1 MIGSTAEVRAAATGD
16 FLPGDDY
23 FAAPRDAF
31 GSGAITMAVGPLRFR
46 LEGLSRLQ
54 AERLCGR
61 FAPFVEA
68 GEGIADL
75 AIALRRA
82 GVVSFLRLPSGSEPE
97 TYRLGSRAARGRLA
111 LWSYEFAGW
120 VEPAARRAMLAV
132 VEEDGPL
139 FERGLEN
146 FLRIMT
152 ASFILEH
159 GGFLFHASG
168 VVRGGRA
175 YVFFGP
181 SGAGKTTV
189 THLSKPIGA
198 PGENR
203 GGHVVGAG
211 DTVLS
216 DDLTLVIRRGDRY
229 EACGIPFG
237 LAHHRVPETG
247 GSFPI
252 ASFNRLV
259 QSRRVARER
268 IDGARAVA
276 EVASCLPFVMQE
288 TRQAERALQAVA
300 RALESIPVHR
310 LEFRKDD
317 GFWDVVEER

>member
-1 MIGSTAEVRAAATGD
+1 VIGSTAEFRTTATGD

-23 FAAPRDAF
+23 FAEPRDAF
-31 GSGAITMAVGPLRFR
+31 GGEAIAMAVGPLRFR
-46 LEGLSRLQ
+46 LEGLSALQ
-54 AERLCGR
+54 AERLRGR

-68 GEGIADL
+68 GEGSADL
-75 AIALRRA
+75 AIALCRA
-82 GVVSFLRLPSGSEPE
+82 GVASFLRPPTGTEPE
-97 TYRLGSRAARGRLA
+97 TYRLGSRAERGRLT

-139 FERGLEN
+139 FDRGLEN

-152 ASFILEH
+152 ASFVLEH

-189 THLSKPIGA
+189 THLSKPKGA
-198 PGENR
+198 PGEDR
-203 GGHVVGAG
+203 GGDGDQGG

-216 DDLTLVIRRGDRY
+216 DDLTLVVRRGGRY

-259 QSRRVARER
+259 QSPRVARER
-268 IDGARAVA
+268 IGGARAIA

-288 TRQAERALQAVA
+288 TRQADRAMQAVA
-300 RALESIPVHR
+300 LALETIPVHR
-310 LEFRKDD
+310 LEFRRDD
-317 GFWDVVEER
+317 AFWSVVEER